1 MIIKEEVM
9 ELTNKEAAVVRFAII
24 RDIETLQN
32 MIEAKEAGRQERKE
46 LKLLNKVLMKLD
58 YVYPE
63 NLLQ

>member
-1 MIIKEEVM
+1 M

-24 RDIETLQN
+24 RDIETLNN

-46 LKLLNKVLMKLD
+46 LKLLNKVLMKID

-63 NLLQ
+63 NLL